1 MKSLLEYK
9 NLIMATGLIP
19 VIVCM
24 IFCIFCPDAS
34 VLYVCSLAS
43 IVYILYRLVKP
54 PVYQPNLVLLH
65 GTLALII
72 ASVMKGIGGDMLI
85 PDRTVPIT
93 LEILILSISLLYLM
107 VPSLY
112 NKIFSYFHYKISI
125 LNCWAIQ
132 VIALLSSIHL
142 FISCII
148 YLFFRPLS
156 YNTLYAMTHII
167 PPLVYI
173 VCILVNYVFVK
184 TVSLTYKKMPFLR
197 IAPIC
202 NGKIYVAPRNLQG
215 EEPGKLD
222 IPMEDYIYACKTDTD
237 KYAKE
242 VEKRYSNHINGQP
255 EPRFSLKHLVK
266 AASGMQKTILLYVLP
281 LNDEDQIHFTGGK
294 FVTPEE
300 IEANSK
306 QYSSFLREEVDH
318 LNVVA
323 QMWDEFK

>member
-9 NLIMATGLIP
+9 NLIMSTGLIP
-19 VIVCM
+19 AIVCI
-24 IFCIFCPDAS
+24 IFCIFFQDAV

-43 IVYILYRLVKP
+43 IIYILYRLVKP

-72 ASVMKGIGGDMLI
+72 ASIIKGISGD
-85 PDRTVPIT
+85 
-93 LEILILSISLLYLM
+93 
-107 VPSLY
+107 
-112 NKIFSYFHYKISI
+112 
-125 LNCWAIQ
+125 LNCWATQ
-132 VIALLSSIHL
+132 VIAVLSGIHL
-142 FISCII
+142 FASCII
-148 YLFFRPLS
+148 YLFFSPLS

-167 PPLVYI
+167 PPLIYVICII
-173 VCILVNYVFVK
+173 VNHAFVK
-184 TVSLTYKKMPFLR
+184 TISLTYKKMPFLR

-202 NGKIYVAPRNLQG
+202 NGKIYVAPRSYQG

-242 VEKRYSNHINGQP
+242 VENKYSNHITGQP

-266 AASGMQKTILLYVLP
+266 ETNGVKKTIMLYILP
-281 LNDEDQIHFTGGK
+281 LNDEEQIHFTGGK

-300 IEANSK
+300 IEMNSA
-306 QYSSFLREEVDH
+306 QYSSFLKEEIDH
-318 LNVVA
+318 LNIVT
-323 QMWDEFK
+323 QMWEEFK